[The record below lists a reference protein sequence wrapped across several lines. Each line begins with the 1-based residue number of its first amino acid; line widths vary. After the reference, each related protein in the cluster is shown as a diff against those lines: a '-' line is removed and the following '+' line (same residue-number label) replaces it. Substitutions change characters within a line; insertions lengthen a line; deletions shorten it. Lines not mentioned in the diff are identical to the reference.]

1 MRQFVKSVVPTQ
13 GYEEVKKV
21 GSKYIVHLEG
31 ERSEEA
37 GGSISCWECMTTE
50 EPDMAALTAE
60 LQAWKAHVAELELTS
75 AISSKQREI
84 LSYDSSPSVNSFEI
98 RRNGEKMMDYWIGR
112 DLRTSLEGDVLA
124 ASAIGDTYKF
134 DIRELGIS
142 LELNCTKFLAALT
155 HLHQY
160 AYQAFNVTSL
170 HLANVSQLATV
181 EAVQEYDFTTGYPEK
196 LVFNLEEL
204 T

>member
-1 MRQFVKSVVPTQ
+1 MRQFVKSVVPTE

-21 GSKYIVHLEG
+21 GSKYVVHLEG
-31 ERSEEA
+31 VPSGEA
-37 GGSISCWECMTTE
+37 DGTTACWETMTDG
-50 EPDMAALTAE
+50 EPDMAALTEE

-134 DIRELGIS
+134 DIREMGIS

-155 HLHQY
+155 HLRQY
-160 AYQAFNVTSL
+160 AYQAFNVTSH
-170 HLANVSQLATV
+170 HLANVSQLTTV
-181 EAVQEYDFTTGYPEK
+181 EAVQGYDYTVGYPAK